1 MVHGWVTESRP
12 RVAILTDGSGRAG
25 ESRLQSSEQI
35 VGEARGDRGPLWG
48 LLSDQAFYRHV
59 LEGNVNFF
67 TNLATRIC
75 GELVAVKPPFVAG
88 DAREGINSTHDL
100 CRMVIDAAV
109 RLARRQGVIVGNFAF
124 TLYAPHGRAPRAG
137 AIYKSLTDAELTRK
151 IDAARAYPELV
162 GEAEAVFSG
171 TRKSLFENHPDL
183 AAKIDIAM
191 DGMNERALAIECF
204 ASAEGMAA
212 ETNEKPFYEL
222 YGERLVASGIYKT
235 AIRYREHVLPIER
248 ALASMGR

>member
-1 MVHGWVTESRP
+1 MESRP

-35 VGEARGDRGPLWG
+35 IGDARADRASLWG
-48 LLSDQAFYRHV
+48 LLSDQALYRQV
-59 LEGNVNFF
+59 LEGNVHFF
-67 TNLATRIC
+67 TDLAKRIC
-75 GELVAVKPPFVAG
+75 GELVAAKPPFVAG
-88 DAREGINSTHDL
+88 DAREGINSTHDF

-109 RLARRQGVIVGNFAF
+109 RMARREGVTIGNFAF
-124 TLYAPHGRAPRAG
+124 TLYAPHGRAPRNG
-137 AIYKSLTDAELTRK
+137 SIYKSLTDSELTRK

-171 TRKSLFENHPDL
+171 TRKSLFENDPDL

-191 DGMNERALAIECF
+191 DGMNERALAVECF
-204 ASAEGMAA
+204 VPADGAA
-212 ETNEKPFYEL
+212 VETNEKPFYEL
-222 YGERLVASGIYKT
+222 YGERLVASGIYRN
-235 AIRYREHVLPIER
+235 AIRYREHVQPIEN